1 MMPTP
6 IWASTVIQNESLLM
20 VREGERIQA
29 PLLCHPKEITA
40 VQNAALTIQYEPGR
54 DWILEDDMLVI
65 PKGSRIPVTE
75 RKNWKSVSI
84 GRGPAFPKKGG
95 GYLYFSEGDS
105 FHQKQIAVTY
115 TCEPGQ
121 WTGYIPPRQGGPL
134 AQHRGKV
141 VSISG
146 T

>member
-75 RKNWKSVSI
+75 KEELIGPLGVEATESVS
-84 GRGPAFPKKGG
+84 GG
-95 GYLYFSEGDS
+95 GLLSQKRRRLSLFQRGRFLPSKADCRHLYL
-105 FHQKQIAVTY
+105 
-115 TCEPGQ
+115 
-121 WTGYIPPRQGGPL
+121 
-134 AQHRGKV
+134 
-141 VSISG
+141 
-146 T
+146 